1 MKNNNGI
8 SLIVSIITIIVIIIL
23 TGSVIINLS
32 QNNPIT
38 QANEAKIKSD
48 LRSFDQ
54 EFDLWLANE
63 YISTDGKLDLSTV
76 YSGTYKN
83 KNGEEVTIQQ
93 MIPSIIGTDY
103 EDKLK
108 VQEAQL
114 AYTGEDLDVINW
126 ANQQGIYPGLKVNII
141 AEDNMTVNGLS
152 TSYNNPIVPKGFKAL
167 NTLLQVG

>member
-1 MKNNNGI
+1 
-8 SLIVSIITIIVIIIL
+8 
-23 TGSVIINLS
+23 
-32 QNNPIT
+32 
-38 QANEAKIKSD
+38 
-48 LRSFDQ
+48 
-54 EFDLWLANE
+54 
-63 YISTDGKLDLSTV
+63 
-76 YSGTYKN
+76 
-83 KNGEEVTIQQ
+83 